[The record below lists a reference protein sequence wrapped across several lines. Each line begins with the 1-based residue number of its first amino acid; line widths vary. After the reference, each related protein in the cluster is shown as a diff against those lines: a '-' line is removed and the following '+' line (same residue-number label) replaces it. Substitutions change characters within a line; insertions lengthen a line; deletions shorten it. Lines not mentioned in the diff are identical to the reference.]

1 MKLSLA
7 GIICLLLI
15 ACLGLD
21 ELASGQDKPSSNPVV
36 KTNEEKVYDAIADM
50 IFRRDKLMQKF
61 ATVFHGELITIG
73 RQDNPITSCAG
84 VLARVV
90 DIKRKFDLR
99 AEFTLHNNNYE
110 SGNETVIVK
119 GKYKAKSTREL
130 LKLPHVAKRKDVK
143 LQTWLQQEDYVAAGV
158 DPFDDYLAGVHA
170 FLGPNDAGLIEKHLL
185 RTWDLISVEEGLG
198 GVLTSR
204 WKNVTAKA
212 GTFSIRVDFSPAV
225 EMMPIRV
232 SIDATE
238 PKGFVQETR
247 IEWRRQD
254 GTLVPYRIS
263 LSCNNVSKLEEVT
276 ETQYRCYWLIGDKVP
291 DKIFEAEDH
300 LAALLDEFKITHTQV
315 VNGEVIHVPHE
326 LPEDLYDTPK

>member
-7 GIICLLLI
+7 RIVCSLLI
-15 ACLGLD
+15 LCLGSS
-21 ELASGQDKPSSNPVV
+21 ELASGQERPSSKSAV

-50 IFRRDKLMQKF
+50 ISRRNKLMKKF
-61 ATVFHGELITIG
+61 ATVFHGESITLG
-73 RQDNPITSCAG
+73 RRDSAITSCPY
-84 VLARVV
+84 VVARVV
-90 DIKRKFDLR
+90 DSERKFDLR
-99 AEFTLHNNNYE
+99 AEYGLSYNNFE
-110 SGNETVIVK
+110 TGSETVQEN
-119 GKYKAKSTREL
+119 GKYKAKSTKEL
-130 LKLPHVAKRKDVK
+130 FKLPYILKPKDTK
-143 LQTWLQQEDYVAAGV
+143 LQTWLEEFHASGV

-170 FLGPNDAGLIEKHLL
+170 FLLPNDPGLIEKHLL
-185 RTWDLISVEEGLG
+185 RKWDLVSAEEGLG
-198 GVLTSR
+198 GVLISK
-204 WKNVTAKA
+204 WKNVTARA
-212 GTFSIRVDFSPAV
+212 GTFSIEVDFSPAV
-225 EMMPIRV
+225 QVMPVRV

-254 GTLVPYRIS
+254 GTLVPYRVS
-263 LSCNNVSKLEEVT
+263 LTCNNASNLEEVD
-276 ETQYRCYWLIGDKVP
+276 ETQYRCYWLIGDQVP